1 MEIKNMKELERL
13 DGQIWRKIGI
23 KMRIMN
29 NKYEKLENEKLKE
42 KSAKNKKIMMEN
54 DRREYGD

>member
-1 MEIKNMKELERL
+1 
-13 DGQIWRKIGI
+13 
-23 KMRIMN
+23 MN